1 MDDDS
6 STVDLVPSNIPGA
19 KLSKVW
25 EQHPMVALRWWLLC
39 RGISVPT
46 TWKKGLKYGESDD
59 GKEAFHQNH
68 LVLLTSY
75 MNRCTILSL
84 VVYVVVILLYA
95 CTLSLYA

>member
-19 KLSKVW
+19 ELSKPW

-46 TWKKGLKYGESDD
+46 TRKKAKLIERYWLLLLMLLPLHLSVTMLSRSAKGITIKY
-59 GKEAFHQNH
+59 
-68 LVLLTSY
+68 L
-75 MNRCTILSL
+75 
-84 VVYVVVILLYA
+84 
-95 CTLSLYA
+95 